1 MLATCRM
8 ARKVKKTSAK
18 SRVNVSVNVNS
29 KNKRTVV
36 PRRRE
41 LPAYLPPV
49 RVEVLHG
56 TTPQLPPVYTQPMP
70 HYGPQPVGLTIN
82 NNQGGSEASRSGPTT
97 TVPAAPA
104 STAEKVE
111 VAGKH
116 VKETANKFADHAL
129 TASTGIAAVG
139 FPQVAA
145 GVAGV
150 GAVAKTFAKAGS
162 LAENGGYVAK
172 KGKQAY
178 DAAADVASK
187 AKEAFYSTTELVNNG
202 ISKVMGQRQAPSEAG
217 ESTDFL
223 NDMTKEQLREFIV
236 SNGGN
241 LDGFNARTGKQD
253 ILSRAKQVAR
263 R

>member
-1 MLATCRM
+1 M
-8 ARKVKKTSAK
+8 
-18 SRVNVSVNVNS
+18 
-29 KNKRTVV
+29 
-36 PRRRE
+36 
-41 LPAYLPPV
+41 
-49 RVEVLHG
+49 
-56 TTPQLPPVYTQPMP
+56 
-70 HYGPQPVGLTIN
+70 
-82 NNQGGSEASRSGPTT
+82 
-97 TVPAAPA
+97 
-104 STAEKVE
+104 
-111 VAGKH
+111 
-116 VKETANKFADHAL
+116 
-129 TASTGIAAVG
+129 
-139 FPQVAA
+139 
-145 GVAGV
+145 
-150 GAVAKTFAKAGS
+150 GAVAKTFAKAGL

-187 AKEAFYSTTELVNNG
+187 AKEAFHSTTELVNNG
-202 ISKVMGQRQAPSEAG
+202 ISKVIGQRQALPSEAG